1 MKYLKMF
8 EDFSEDC
15 LEYDVDY
22 YGEYITL
29 TRSEISQ
36 IRKEWM
42 KIRRD
47 AMNKLKKELNNPN
60 IFDLDVS
67 DSELFPYVD
76 SENLDIFK
84 KYSRMLD
91 FDYGFKPYKNK

>member
-36 IRKEWM
+36 IRKE
-42 KIRRD
+42 
-47 AMNKLKKELNNPN
+47 
-60 IFDLDVS
+60 
-67 DSELFPYVD
+67 
-76 SENLDIFK
+76 
-84 KYSRMLD
+84 
-91 FDYGFKPYKNK
+91 